1 MNEEVYS
8 VLDDGH
14 VVLLLI
20 RAAVLGVAEIAIHAL
35 DRPQPSGLS
44 VAVPVV
50 VRMTAGVLPGINV
63 EHISILEDP
72 SGLGFSPE
80 DAAPGASSS
89 NQNLQ
94 RVKDPPVAAC
104 VGVAKKD
111 GPLDGLWWELIHPIV
126 EASFI
131 LVSKRECPVVGDL
144 EWRDEHEQKRPGCRE
159 MRDLRV

>member
-1 MNEEVYS
+1 MKKCYS
-8 VLDDGH
+8 VFDDGH
-14 VVLLLI
+14 VVFLLI
-20 RAAVLGVAEIAIHAL
+20 RVAVLGVVEIAFHAL

-44 VAVPVV
+44 IAVRVV
-50 VRMTAGVLPGINV
+50 VHMTAGVLPGINA
-63 EHISILEDP
+63 ERISIFEDT

-89 NQNLQ
+89 NQNHQ

-104 VGVAKKD
+104 VGVAKEN

-144 EWRDEHEQKRPGCRE
+144 EWRDKHEQKIPGYGK
-159 MRDLRV
+159 MRGLGV

>member
-1 MNEEVYS
+1 MKKCYS

-20 RAAVLGVAEIAIHAL
+20 RVAVLGVDEIALHAL

-44 VAVPVV
+44 VAVRVV
-50 VRMTAGVLPGINV
+50 VHMTAGVLPGINI

-72 SGLGFSPE
+72 SGLGFSPGA
-80 DAAPGASSS
+80 AAPGASSS
-89 NQNLQ
+89 NQNHQ

-104 VGVAKKD
+104 VGVAKEN

-126 EASFI
+126 EASLI
-131 LVSKRECPVVGDL
+131 LVSNRECPVVGDL
-144 EWRDEHEQKRPGCRE
+144 EWRDEHEQKRPGYRE